1 MTIFEDE
8 SELRAR
14 LEQLQVEHRALDD
27 EILGGEL
34 GPIRDQIKL
43 TRLKRKKLALKDEIH
58 RLLDQ
63 MHPDI
68 IA

>member
-1 MTIFEDE
+1 MTIHEDE

-14 LEQLQVEHRALDD
+14 LENLQAEHRALDT
-27 EILGGEL
+27 EIAGGEE

-63 MHPDI
+63 MRPDI